1 MGRLQKLPPYLFAA
15 LDAAKRK
22 ARESGASVVDLGIG
36 DPDRPTPAE
45 LVRVMTEA
53 IADPA
58 CHRYPAQRGDADLKR
73 AIADWL
79 RRRHGVAVD
88 PATQVLVLIGS
99 KEGLAHLPVTCVQE
113 GDNTLVPDIGY
124 PVYAQA
130 TILAGGTPRAFR
142 LRAADGFL
150 PDLDE
155 VAALMDDRTRLLF
168 LNYPNNPTGA
178 TADPAFWRRAADLC
192 AERGVTLVNDAAY
205 LEMSL
210 DGLPQPCLLATADP
224 SRERVIELH
233 SLSKMFNMTG
243 WRIAF
248 AVGHPDLVEALG
260 RVKDTM
266 DSGVFTAIQR
276 TAAYALGPDFDRLLA
291 GVAEPYAARREKLVP
306 TLTAAGYEVFPSR
319 ATFYIW
325 CRIPGNE
332 DAAAFCQRA
341 LAEIGVV
348 VTPGTGFGTGG
359 EGWFR
364 ISLTASEADL
374 EEGARRLAGWK

>member
-22 ARESGASVVDLGIG
+22 AREAGVAVVDLGIG
-36 DPDRPTPAE
+36 DPDRPTPPE
-45 LVRVMTEA
+45 LIRVMTEA

-58 CHRYPAQRGDADLKR
+58 CHRYPAQRGDPELRR
-73 AIADWL
+73 AIAAWL
-79 RRRHGVAVD
+79 RRRHGIEVD

-113 GDNTLVPDIGY
+113 GDNALVPDIGY
-124 PVYAQA
+124 PVYAQS
-130 TILAGGTPRAFR
+130 TILAGGEPRTFH
-142 LRAADGFL
+142 LRASNGFL

-155 VAALMDDRTRLLF
+155 IASLMDERTRLLF

-192 AERGVTLVNDAAY
+192 AGRGVTLVNDAAY

-210 DGLPQPCLLATADP
+210 DGQAQPCLLGTADAR
-224 SRERVIELH
+224 RERVIELH

-243 WRIAF
+243 WRVAF
-248 AVGHPDLVEALG
+248 AVGHPELVEALG

-276 TAAYALGPDFDRLLA
+276 TAAYALGADFERLLA
-291 GVAEPYAARREKLVP
+291 GVAAPYAERRRRLEAV
-306 TLTAAGYEVFPSR
+306 LTAAGYEVFPAK
-319 ATFYIW
+319 ATFYVW
-325 CRIPGNE
+325 CRIPTGE
-332 DAAAFCQRA
+332 PAAEYCQRA
-341 LAEIGVV
+341 LAEVGVV
-348 VTPGTGFGTGG
+348 VTPGTGFGSGG

-364 ISLTASEADL
+364 LSLTAAEADL

>member
-1 MGRLQKLPPYLFAA
+1 VGRLQKLPPYLFAA
-15 LDAAKRK
+15 LDAAKRR
-22 ARESGASVVDLGIG
+22 ARESGVAVVDLGIG

-45 LVRVMTEA
+45 LLRVMAEA
-53 IADPA
+53 IGDPA
-58 CHRYPAQRGDADLKR
+58 CHRYPAQRGDADLRR
-73 AIADWL
+73 AIAAWL
-79 RRRHGVAVD
+79 QRRHGVLVD
-88 PATQVLVLIGS
+88 PSSQVLVLIGS
-99 KEGLAHLPVTCVQE
+99 KEGLAHLPITCVEE
-113 GDNTLVPDIGY
+113 GDNALVPDIGY

-130 TILAGGTPRAFR
+130 TILAGGEPRAFR
-142 LRAADGFL
+142 LTAAGGFR

-192 AERGVTLVNDAAY
+192 AARGVTLVNDAAY

-210 DGLPQPCLLATADP
+210 DGRPQPCLLATADP
-224 SRERVIELH
+224 ARERVIELH

-243 WRIAF
+243 WRVAF
-248 AVGHPDLVEALG
+248 AVGHPELIEALG

-276 TAAYALGPDFDRLLA
+276 TAAYALGPAFDRLLA
-291 GVAEPYAARREKLVP
+291 GVAAPYVARRERLV
-306 TLTAAGYEVFPSR
+306 TALTGAGYEVFPSG
-319 ATFYIW
+319 ATFYVW
-325 CRIPGNE
+325 CRVPGNRT
-332 DAAAFCQRA
+332 AAEFCRQA

-348 VTPGTGFGTGG
+348 VTPGTGFGAGG

-364 ISLTASEADL
+364 ISLTAAEADL
-374 EEGARRLAGWK
+374 EEGARRLAGWR

>member
-1 MGRLQKLPPYLFAA
+1 VGRLQKLPPYLFAA

-22 ARESGASVVDLGIG
+22 ARESGASIIDLGIG
-36 DPDRPTPAE
+36 DPDRPTPPE
-45 LVRVMTEA
+45 LIRVMTEA

-58 CHRYPAQRGDADLKR
+58 CHRYPAQRGDAGLKR

-79 RRRHGVAVD
+79 RRRHGVSVD

-113 GDNTLVPDIGY
+113 GDNALVPDIGY

-130 TILAGGTPRAFR
+130 TILAGGEPRAFR
-142 LRAADGFL
+142 LRAANGFL

-178 TADPAFWRRAADLC
+178 TADTAFWRRAADLC
-192 AERGVTLVNDAAY
+192 AGRGVTLVNDAAY

-210 DGLPQPCLLATADP
+210 DGKAQPCLLGTADA

-243 WRIAF
+243 WRVAF
-248 AVGHPDLVEALG
+248 AVGHPELVEALG

-291 GVAEPYAARREKLVP
+291 GVAAPYAARRERLVA
-306 TLTAAGYEVFPSR
+306 TLAEAGYEVFPST
-319 ATFYIW
+319 ATFYVW

-348 VTPGTGFGTGG
+348 VTPGTGFGSGG

-364 ISLTASEADL
+364 ISLTAAEKDL
-374 EEGARRLAGWK
+374 EEGARRLAGWR

>member
-15 LDAAKRK
+15 LDAAKRR
-22 ARESGASVVDLGIG
+22 ARESGVAVVDLGIG

-45 LVRVMTEA
+45 LLRVMAEA
-53 IADPA
+53 IGDPA
-58 CHRYPAQRGDADLKR
+58 CHRYPAQRGDADLRR
-73 AIADWL
+73 AIAAWL
-79 RRRHGVAVD
+79 QRRHGVLVD
-88 PATQVLVLIGS
+88 PSSQVLVLIGS
-99 KEGLAHLPVTCVQE
+99 KEGLAHLPITCVEE
-113 GDNTLVPDIGY
+113 GDNALVPDIGY

-130 TILAGGTPRAFR
+130 TILAGGEPRAFR
-142 LRAADGFL
+142 LTAAGGFR

-192 AERGVTLVNDAAY
+192 AARGVTLVNDAAY

-210 DGLPQPCLLATADP
+210 DGRPQPCLLATADP
-224 SRERVIELH
+224 ARERVIELH

-243 WRIAF
+243 WRVAF
-248 AVGHPDLVEALG
+248 AVGHPELIEALG

-276 TAAYALGPDFDRLLA
+276 TAAYALGPAFDRLLA
-291 GVAEPYAARREKLVP
+291 GVAAPYVARRERLV
-306 TLTAAGYEVFPSR
+306 TALTGAGYEVFPSG
-319 ATFYIW
+319 ATFYVW
-325 CRIPGNE
+325 CRVPGNRT
-332 DAAAFCQRA
+332 AAEFCRQA

-348 VTPGTGFGTGG
+348 VTPGTGFGAGG

-364 ISLTASEADL
+364 ISLTAAEADL
-374 EEGARRLAGWK
+374 EEGARRLAGWR

>member
-1 MGRLQKLPPYLFAA
+1 MGRLEKLPPYLFAA
-15 LDAAKRK
+15 LDAAKRR
-22 ARESGASVVDLGIG
+22 ARESGAAVVDLGIG
-36 DPDRPTPAE
+36 DPDRPTPPE

-53 IADPA
+53 IGDPA
-58 CHRYPAQRGDADLKR
+58 CHRYPAQRGDAELKR
-73 AIADWL
+73 AIAAWL
-79 RRRHGVAVD
+79 QRRHGVAVD
-88 PATQVLVLIGS
+88 PASQVLVLIGS
-99 KEGLAHLPVTCVQE
+99 KEGLAHLPITCVEE

-130 TILAGGTPRAFR
+130 TILAGGTPRPFR
-142 LRAADGFL
+142 LTAAAGFR

-155 VAALMDDRTRLLF
+155 VAALMDERTRLLF

-192 AERGVTLVNDAAY
+192 AARGVTLVNDAAY

-210 DGLPQPCLLATADP
+210 DGRPQPCLLATADP
-224 SRERVIELH
+224 ARERVIELH

-243 WRIAF
+243 WRVAF
-248 AVGHPDLVEALG
+248 AVGHPELIEALG

-291 GVAEPYAARREKLVP
+291 GVAAPYAARRDRLVGA
-306 TLTAAGYEVFPSR
+306 LTGAGYEVFPSG
-319 ATFYIW
+319 ATFYVW
-325 CRIPGNE
+325 CRVPGNRTAVE
-332 DAAAFCQRA
+332 FCRRA

-348 VTPGTGFGTGG
+348 VTPGTGFGAGG

-374 EEGARRLAGWK
+374 EEGARRLAGWR

>member
-15 LDAAKRK
+15 LDAAKRR
-22 ARESGASVVDLGIG
+22 AREAGASVIDLGIG

-45 LVRVMTEA
+45 LIRVMTEA
-53 IADPA
+53 IADPT

-73 AIADWL
+73 AIAGWL
-79 RRRHGVAVD
+79 RRRHGVDVD

-99 KEGLAHLPVTCVQE
+99 KEGLAHLPITCVQE

-142 LRAADGFL
+142 LRAANGFL

-192 AERGVTLVNDAAY
+192 ADRGVTLVNDAAY

-210 DGLPQPCLLATADP
+210 DGQPQPCLLAAADP
-224 SRERVIELH
+224 ARERVIELH

-319 ATFYIW
+319 ATFYVW
-325 CRIPGNE
+325 CRIPGSE

-348 VTPGTGFGTGG
+348 VTPGTGFGSGG

-374 EEGARRLAGWK
+374 AEGARRLAGWK